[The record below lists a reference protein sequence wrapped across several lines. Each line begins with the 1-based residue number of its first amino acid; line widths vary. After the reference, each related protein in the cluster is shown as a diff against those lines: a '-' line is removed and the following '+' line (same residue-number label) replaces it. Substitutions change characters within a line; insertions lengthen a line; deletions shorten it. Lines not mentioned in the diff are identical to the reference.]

1 MASYKKVKELAFA
14 RENVKW
20 GADNDMDEHI
30 WYSAD
35 GVTIWRTMDPEI
47 KSMCMFY
54 AKPQIDVLMVWD
66 IIKMEPEMRL
76 NTPELKDKKR
86 GSIYELDHDPRHYIA
101 FPAKAVGEILAMKKG
116 WACIF
121 EAHLIGDKPVLV
133 VFERYKDLFINDESP
148 IAMIMGLRRE

>member
-20 GADNDMDEHI
+20 GADNDEHI

-66 IIKMEPEMRL
+66 IIKMEPAMRL
-76 NTPELKDKKR
+76 TIPDLKAKKR
-86 GSIYELDHDPRHYIA
+86 GSIYELDRDPKHYIA
-101 FPAKAVGEILAMKKG
+101 FPAKAVGEILAMKKDL
-116 WACIF
+116 IF

-133 VFERYKDLFINDESP
+133 VFERYKDMFLTDLNT
-148 IAMIMGLRRE
+148 IALIMGLRRC